1 VQCQQL
7 YFEALGRREQELE
20 LKHFNENWDK
30 QFYDLAEKYSEM
42 EIKLKLDQEKE
53 LIEKMEIYEKSLPD
67 KYKMST
73 DLLNKKKIYEKAV
86 KQKE

>member
-1 VQCQQL
+1 MNQVIK
-7 YFEALGRREQELE
+7 EQELE
-20 LKHFNENWDK
+20 SKNFNEDWDK

-42 EIKLKLDQEKE
+42 ELKMKMDQENE
-53 LIEKMEIYEKSLPD
+53 LLEKMEIYEKSLPD

-73 DLLNKKKIYEKAV
+73 DLLNKKKICENAV

>member
-1 VQCQQL
+1 MSHVIK
-7 YFEALGRREQELE
+7 EQELE
-20 LKHFNENWDK
+20 LKKYNEDWDK

-42 EIKLKLDQEKE
+42 EIKLKMDQEKE
-53 LIEKMEIYEKSLPD
+53 LIEKMDIYEKNLPD

-73 DLLNKKKIYEKAV
+73 ELLNRKKIYEKAV

>member
-1 VQCQQL
+1 MNQVIK
-7 YFEALGRREQELE
+7 EQEFE
-20 LKHFNENWDK
+20 LNSFNEDWDK

-42 EIKLKLDQEKE
+42 EIKLKTDQEME
-53 LIEKMEIYEKSLPD
+53 LLEKMDEYEKSLPD

-73 DLLNKKKIYEKAV
+73 DLLNKKIIYEKAV